1 MRSYHQSLVGSG
13 KQWLLLSCVALSTL
27 LIPGQAHF
35 ASADEDKPETI
46 TIDGVVTGRTIV
58 ELTADAKQLG
68 GLEIQKIL
76 PSIELVKKGQPLV
89 WFETKPLDKKMED
102 AETALKL
109 AELTLKEA
117 EFDYEA
123 FVKSSELD
131 LQAATRKRDRARQ
144 DYDYYQ
150 KVDRPGQLEQA
161 EQSLISSRFSFESA
175 REEYEQLLQ
184 MYKEDDL
191 TEESEEIVLRRAKR
205 SMESAG
211 FGLKRAE
218 LRHKQTL
225 ETTIPRQDIDQK
237 DAQTRAMMEFA
248 KASQSIRTAQAKRK
262 LEIQQ
267 SRRSFARQKA
277 DFETMQSERSKVV
290 INSPINGIFVHGAL
304 ENGRLPAKPVKLKAK
319 SAVTGSQVLGTVV
332 GIDGLQIV
340 LDLTAEQHGKV
351 KKGADCKIE
360 LAGQPGQPVKG
371 RLAGLAG
378 LPYAANKFRGGVAV
392 LENVPPS
399 AMLAPCKVTLPT
411 TGGDS
416 KASASDKPAK
426 PAEKPAKGG
435 KEKKGDKKH
444 PQKEAKK

>member
-1 MRSYHQSLVGSG
+1 MRSYFQSLIHPG
-13 KQWLLLSCVALSTL
+13 KQLLLLSCAAVSPFLTS
-27 LIPGQAHF
+27 GQSHL
-35 ASADEDKPETI
+35 ASADDDKADQAETI
-46 TIDGVVTGRTIV
+46 SIDGVVTGGTVV
-58 ELTADAKQLG
+58 ELTANTKQLS
-68 GLEIQKIL
+68 GLTIEKIL
-76 PSIELVKKGQPLV
+76 PSIELVKKGQPLI
-89 WFETKPLDKKMED
+89 WFETKALDKKLED

-109 AELTLKEA
+109 AELTAKEA

-131 LQAATRKRDRARQ
+131 LQAATRQRDRARQ
-144 DYDYYQ
+144 DHDYYQ

-175 REEYEQLLQ
+175 REEYQQLLQ

-205 SMESAG
+205 SMESAA
-211 FGLKRAE
+211 FSLKRAE

-237 DAQTRAMMEFA
+237 DAIARAMMAFA
-248 KASQSIRTAQAKRK
+248 KSNQSIRNAQAKRK

-267 SRRSFARQKA
+267 SRRNFQRQKS
-277 DFETMQSERSKVV
+277 DFETMQRERSKVV

-304 ENGRLPAKPVKLKAK
+304 ENGRLPAKPVKLKAQ

-332 GIDGLQIV
+332 GIDDLHV
-340 LDLTAEQHGKV
+340 ALDLTAEQHGKV
-351 KKGADCKIE
+351 NKGADCKIE

-378 LPYAANKFRGGVAV
+378 LPYAANKFRGGVVV
-392 LENVPPS
+392 LANIPPS

-411 TGGDS
+411 TGGKSD
-416 KASASDKPAK
+416 ASATKKPAK
-426 PAEKPAKGG
+426 NDKEQQASNKQAE
-435 KEKKGDKKH
+435 
-444 PQKEAKK
+444 KEAKK

>member
-27 LIPGQAHF
+27 LIPGQSHL

-58 ELTADAKQLG
+58 EITTDAKQLG

-360 LAGQPGQPVKG
+360 LAGQPGQHVKG

-392 LENVPPS
+392 LANIPPS

-416 KASASDKPAK
+416 EASASDKPAK
-426 PAEKPAKGG
+426 PTEKSAKGG
-435 KEKKGDKKH
+435 KEKKGDKKQ

>member
-27 LIPGQAHF
+27 LIPGQSHL

-211 FGLKRAE
+211 EWR
-218 LRHKQTL
+218 
-225 ETTIPRQDIDQK
+225 
-237 DAQTRAMMEFA
+237 
-248 KASQSIRTAQAKRK
+248 
-262 LEIQQ
+262 
-267 SRRSFARQKA
+267 
-277 DFETMQSERSKVV
+277 
-290 INSPINGIFVHGAL
+290 
-304 ENGRLPAKPVKLKAK
+304 
-319 SAVTGSQVLGTVV
+319 
-332 GIDGLQIV
+332 
-340 LDLTAEQHGKV
+340 
-351 KKGADCKIE
+351 
-360 LAGQPGQPVKG
+360 
-371 RLAGLAG
+371 
-378 LPYAANKFRGGVAV
+378 
-392 LENVPPS
+392 
-399 AMLAPCKVTLPT
+399 
-411 TGGDS
+411 
-416 KASASDKPAK
+416 
-426 PAEKPAKGG
+426 
-435 KEKKGDKKH
+435 
-444 PQKEAKK
+444 